1 MILFDYPERIED
13 LRKYKQLG
21 FKITLDDP
29 INEIFYV
36 EFDISEGDPSS
47 SHNLLDSCMR
57 DNLYPNLEYKNNIYN
72 SKNGL
77 KLLEKLSDDDNYT
90 VIDDVIIG
98 TPLKNI

>member
-1 MILFDYPERIED
+1 MILFDYPEQISD
-13 LRKYKQLG
+13 LKKYKKLG
-21 FKITLDDP
+21 FKISLDDP
-29 INEIFYV
+29 YNEIYYV

-47 SHNLLDSCMR
+47 SHNLLESCMM
-57 DNLYPNLEYKNNIYN
+57 DDLYPTLEYKNNLYN

-90 VIDDVIIG
+90 VIDDVISG